1 MSDAPLP
8 TFSPGAI
15 PATYP
20 LIIALHGT
28 GKTEDSLE
36 GVLDVVRA
44 AFPGIPKENIH
55 CPQLVTRALT
65 RESLLAITRR
75 AMDEIDTRW
84 KPEQHR
90 GVILIGHSLGGLI
103 ARKIYAAA
111 CGSCVEAPME
121 TELGAANP
129 RPWADKVERVILLA
143 SLDRGWRLSHEV
155 ALSQVILQMF
165 LPLARHLS
173 RYGFWASLPEAAMWG
188 WLGGW
193 VGVWAVLSL
202 AFGFPTD
209 VALPWRL
216 LAGAGAAFLIRCAAL
231 RANPGRQPLTL
242 FDVER
247 GEPYVEKLRFQWA
260 RMRWRS
266 RQGTGTCGRATVVRL
281 LGSEDWLVE
290 PEDAADPVFEAAV
303 DAHAPSTAGPAP
315 EKRYYAMEVPQSDH
329 RSLIDMMPGNRSGAK
344 EALVSRR
351 RELLS
356 AALTG
361 DHLSLARLHVELIEE
376 SQVPRRDS
384 RVTDVIFVIH
394 GIRDRGFWTQHVAQ
408 RIRRYA
414 ADEGHKVKIIATE
427 TSSYGYFAML
437 PFVLSRTRQR
447 KVLWLLDQYAENC
460 ALYPE
465 AQFHYIGHSNG
476 TYLAARAMLKIDA
489 VRFTN
494 VVFAGSVLPRDYG
507 WRALIQGG
515 QVKRVL
521 NYVATADWVV
531 GVFPWA
537 IGWIQRGG
545 DVLRRWLGRRPRR
558 DLGSASHDGFD
569 DEYREAGSGNGVWN
583 EKWARGGHAAALEEG
598 NWEAI
603 ARFVSGG
610 DPGMGE
616 DCREGRQFRTGMVIC
631 RLICLVLVAAVLW
644 GIACVSPWHAGWL
657 ETSREW
663 WQFAGFVGGVAALM
677 WILRRV

>member
-1 MSDAPLP
+1 
-8 TFSPGAI
+8 
-15 PATYP
+15 
-20 LIIALHGT
+20 
-28 GKTEDSLE
+28 
-36 GVLDVVRA
+36 
-44 AFPGIPKENIH
+44 
-55 CPQLVTRALT
+55 
-65 RESLLAITRR
+65 
-75 AMDEIDTRW
+75 MDEIDTRW

-111 CGSCVEAPME
+111 CGSYGQAPME
-121 TELGAANP
+121 AELEAANP

-155 ALSQVILQMF
+155 ALSQVLLQMF

-173 RYGFWASLPEAAMWG
+173 RYGILASLLEAAVW
-188 WLGGW
+188 
-193 VGVWAVLSL
+193 VWA
-202 AFGFPTD
+202 ACGFPGE
-209 VALPWRL
+209 VPLPWRL

-231 RANPGRQPLTL
+231 RANPGRQPFTL

-260 RMRWRS
+260 RMRWHS
-266 RQGTGTCGRATVVRL
+266 QQGKETCGRATVVRL
-281 LGSEDWLVE
+281 LGSIDWLVE

-303 DAHAPSTAGPAP
+303 DAHAPSTANSAP

-361 DHLSLARLHVELIEE
+361 DQFCLARLHVELIEE

-494 VVFAGSVLPRDYG
+494 VVFAGSVLPRDYD

-545 DVLRRWLGRRPRR
+545 DALRRWLGRRPRR

-569 DEYREAGSGNGVWN
+569 DEYREVGTGNGVWN
-583 EKWARGGHAAALEEG
+583 EKWARGGHAAALAEG

-616 DCREGRQFRTGMVIC
+616 DCRKVRQFRSVMVVL
-631 RLICLVLVAAVLW
+631 RLLFLVLVAGVLY
-644 GIACVSPWHAGWL
+644 GIACVSPWNAGWL
-657 ETSREW
+657 ETSTEW